1 MVGCNPSTADA
12 SHDDPTL
19 AKLSNWASFNGYSH
33 LAVVNLFSYRE
44 SSPRKMKAAG
54 VLSFLTGGD
63 EADMWIGKAAS
74 ISDDIVFAMGDIA
87 FKSWV
92 TFNHPSQ
99 TLSETGKAR
108 RAGARLRLVDVVSLI
123 KRRKGRGSRLF
134 AFCVRK
140 PWSCS
145 LSAKFS

>member
-1 MVGCNPSTADA
+1 
-12 SHDDPTL
+12 
-19 AKLSNWASFNGYSH
+19 
-33 LAVVNLFSYRE
+33 
-44 SSPRKMKAAG
+44 MKAAG

-74 ISDDIVFAMGDIA
+74 ISDDIVLAMGDIA

-108 RAGARLRLVDVVSLI
+108 RAGARLRLADVVALI

-134 AFCVRK
+134 AFCVTK
-140 PWSCS
+140 SGNPGHVLYLTNS
-145 LSAKFS
+145 LKSREKWVDITDQ